1 MATVLPE
8 PAPEYEVLLSLAQAC
23 ISAVPTI
30 VLGSG
35 ASCAVGIRGM
45 EPLAGYLQANVTP
58 DASEQE
64 AWQSFS
70 SSLVKTRDLEAALQ
84 EVNVPAT
91 LLEKIIAATRAMVH
105 EDDYSLFGRL
115 VEGTSALPL
124 AALLTHLF
132 RSAHRSVTVITTN
145 YDRMA
150 EYAANHARQGFEV
163 GFSDGYVRHFLGGT
177 AAARSSRHTP
187 RTVEIWKVHGSVDW
201 FTDHNGVTVALP
213 YTHEYPASLKPLL
226 VTPGVSKYAR
236 THQEPFRTIL
246 QKADAGLSNARAFL
260 CIGYG
265 FNDEHIEPK
274 LVQRATSQQVP
285 VVILAKTLRPGAKDF
300 LKKCAHDK
308 VVALEECDDGTRAYT
323 CEHSEGVLLP
333 GVSLWD
339 LTTFL
344 KEIGAT
350 S

>member
-1 MATVLPE
+1 MAAIAPT
-8 PAPEYEVLLSLAQAC
+8 PAPEYEALLSLAQAC
-23 ISAVPTI
+23 ISSVPTI

-45 EPLAGYLQANVTP
+45 EPLAEYLQANVTP
-58 DASEQE
+58 DTSEQE
-64 AWQSFS
+64 TWKHFA
-70 SSLVKTRDLEAALQ
+70 SSLAKTQDLEATLQ
-84 EVNVPAT
+84 EVNVPPL

-115 VEGTSALPL
+115 VDGTSTLPL
-124 AALLTHLF
+124 AALFTHLF
-132 RSAHRSVTVITTN
+132 RSTHPSITVITTN

-163 GFSDGYVRHFLGGT
+163 GFSDGYVRHFQGGST
-177 AAARSSRHTP
+177 AVRSNRNTP
-187 RTVEIWKVHGSVDW
+187 RTVEVWKVHGSVDW
-201 FTDHNGVTVALP
+201 FTDHNGITIALP
-213 YTHEYPASLKPLL
+213 YAHDYPSSLKPLL
-226 VTPGVSKYAR
+226 VTPGVNKYAR

-246 QKADAGLSNARAFL
+246 QKADAGLSTARAFL
-260 CIGYG
+260 CVGYG

-300 LKKCAHDK
+300 LRKCAHDK
-308 VVALEECDDGTRAYT
+308 VVALEECEGGTRAYT
-323 CEHSEGVLLP
+323 CQHSEGVILP

-339 LTTFL
+339 LSTFL

-350 S
+350 T